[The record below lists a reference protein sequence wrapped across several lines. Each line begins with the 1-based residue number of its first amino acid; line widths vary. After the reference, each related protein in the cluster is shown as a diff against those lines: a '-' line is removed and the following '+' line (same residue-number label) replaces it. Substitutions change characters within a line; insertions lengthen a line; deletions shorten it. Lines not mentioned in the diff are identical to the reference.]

1 MTLNNRTFTLLKI
14 VLLIIIS
21 IFIAEIIV
29 LPKIEHDMLQEA
41 GRQEL
46 VTVQQICGAVLENY
60 PDVEQDFILGLRQPT
75 NSLQEKGE
83 QILKQYGYDEEH
95 LLADNTLYA
104 AYMIAWRNWTG
115 FFLVTTFLLLA
126 AALLY
131 FYSTI
136 RSSNKEILLILE
148 QYLSEDFSFAYGT
161 ERIVKGRIHFMS
173 NQIGDRL
180 KQLGHQIVTKN
191 TRITEEKESTKALVT
206 DISHQLKTPM
216 AALKTCFYMYLD
228 ASDADEKTEFLK
240 RSETQ
245 LEKLEQL
252 IASLMNISRLETA
265 MISLTKESILLSD
278 LLVDAVN
285 GVYEKARR
293 KSIEISV
300 QEISRLKYNK
310 GRSILTIVA
319 IALMTTLLMSI
330 GSSALTVIRHQ
341 QLEIKESARN
351 YHAAFKGSTA
361 DQVFILENHADVE
374 SLSTRES
381 VASIELPKLNA
392 VLNFDSTKKGSID
405 QIQLANGKMP
415 VEADEIAGP
424 PALFERLDVVPEI
437 GQKFQIP
444 LRIQGGKVENY
455 DFTIT
460 GILEQTDISK
470 LNVNE
475 TRLVYGAFV
484 SEKFVEQHIAPEDRT
499 YTAYIRIVNENKH
512 SKDEIETIISEIAED
527 VGLNKSDISFNEQ
540 YLTYMTNPGTQERNV
555 MIGLGLLVVFL
566 GGMVIYSI
574 YYVSVISNI
583 QEMGKLKALGATKKH
598 IRRLLFTESLA
609 QSFVGIPC
617 GILLGYLATVFLFR
631 MVILSGSTFGDTFW
645 HWQAAICVIV
655 VVLLTVGVSIRKPLK
670 MASGISPVEAMRYQE
685 PTGKQKR
692 KKSFKTLSVS
702 KLSYANLQRNK
713 RRTAVTILALGC
725 SGILFLVVAN
735 IANNITAENY
745 ARMLMPKGDFEISL
759 NYAEDDR
766 EYPENNL
773 NIIQLQNPLN
783 DDLKTQIMSLDGVE
797 SIDEKHTVLAEAEN
811 VVLETQRTE
820 VGGISEN
827 DLLSLNKSLKRGTLD
842 YDELVHSNG
851 IIFTWD
857 ILFEQYGFEIGDT
870 IQLTLYDGNKKIP
883 FTGTLMASTN
893 SSDDT
898 FLIAD
903 EVLQQLITET
913 NPASAIYITVQPEKF
928 ESVKA
933 QIDTLQQENTRFMFK
948 SYDEELGIAKQLI
961 CIIER

>member
-1 MTLNNRTFTLLKI
+1 MKTI
-14 VLLIIIS
+14 
-21 IFIAEIIV
+21 
-29 LPKIEHDMLQEA
+29 
-41 GRQEL
+41 
-46 VTVQQICGAVLENY
+46 Y
-60 PDVEQDFILGLRQPT
+60 
-75 NSLQEKGE
+75 
-83 QILKQYGYDEEH
+83 H
-95 LLADNTLYA
+95 LA
-104 AYMIAWRNWTG
+104 
-115 FFLVTTFLLLA
+115 
-126 AALLY
+126 
-131 FYSTI
+131 
-136 RSSNKEILLILE
+136 
-148 QYLSEDFSFAYGT
+148 
-161 ERIVKGRIHFMS
+161 
-173 NQIGDRL
+173 
-180 KQLGHQIVTKN
+180 
-191 TRITEEKESTKALVT
+191 
-206 DISHQLKTPM
+206 
-216 AALKTCFYMYLD
+216 
-228 ASDADEKTEFLK
+228 
-240 RSETQ
+240 
-245 LEKLEQL
+245 
-252 IASLMNISRLETA
+252 
-265 MISLTKESILLSD
+265 
-278 LLVDAVN
+278 
-285 GVYEKARR
+285 
-293 KSIEISV
+293 
-300 QEISRLKYNK
+300 ISRLKYNK

-617 GILLGYLATVFLFR
+617 GILLGYLATVFR

-870 IQLTLYDGNKKIP
+870 IQLALYDGNKKIP

-913 NPASAIYITVQPEKF
+913 NPTSAIYITVQPEKF
-928 ESVKA
+928 ENVKR
-933 QIDTLQQENTRFMFK
+933 QIDELQQENTKFMFK

-961 CIIER
+961 RTIQYTIYGLLIVIGIIGYISLINTMITSILVRKKELGILQAIGLSDKQLRQMIHREGMFFTFGTLVLSLTIGNGLGYLLVRIIINTQILTISQYEYPITQTLVLTVAVVIGQIAITVFVNRYIHKQSLVERMRD